1 MWENDEARNS
11 KAGTTSLFGIRALSL
26 FRHSSFV
33 IRYLVMAYLDQFLSV
48 IVKHGGSDLHIGVG
62 QPPKMRMHGD
72 IMPIRADP
80 VTHEEAT
87 RMMSEISGPHN
98 WEIFE
103 QRGDLDFAYEMD
115 EASRFRSNY
124 FKQSNGYGAVF
135 RLIPTK
141 IATLE
146 QLGIPLVV
154 REFANFRGGLVLVT
168 GPTGSGKT
176 TTQAALIDYIN
187 QNFSKHVVT
196 IEEPI
201 EFVHNNKRSTI
212 TQREVPGNST
222 SFAAALKAALRED
235 TDIVLVGE
243 MRDLETISL
252 ALTAAETGLL
262 VFGTLHTNNARKTVD
277 RMVDVFP
284 ADRQPQA
291 RAMLANSLRGVVAQL
306 LLKRADRPGRIAVNE
321 ILISNAAVAAIIRE
335 GATQKLQDV
344 IVSGRAQGMQFMDD
358 TIWAL
363 LEKGIV
369 SPHEAFMKAIDKG
382 RFKPFLSAE
391 EEALAN
397 AAGAAPE
404 DEKRARGDFVK
415 PTGAR
420 AANRA
425 VR

>member
-1 MWENDEARNS
+1 
-11 KAGTTSLFGIRALSL
+11 
-26 FRHSSFV
+26 
-33 IRYLVMAYLDQFLSV
+33 MAELDRFLSV
-48 IVKHGGSDLHIGVG
+48 IVKHGGSDLHIGEG
-62 QPPKMRMHGD
+62 QPPKMRVHGD
-72 IMPIRADP
+72 IMPIRDEP
-80 VTHEEAT
+80 ISREEAT
-87 RMMSEISGPHN
+87 RMLSEVSGPRN

-124 FKQSNGYGAVF
+124 FKQSDGYGAAF

-146 QLGIPLVV
+146 ELGIPLVIK
-154 REFANFRGGLVLVT
+154 EFANVRGGLVLIT

-176 TTQAALIDYIN
+176 TTQAALIDHIN
-187 QNFSKHVVT
+187 QNFAKHVVT

-201 EFVHNNKRSTI
+201 EFVHDNKQSTI
-212 TQREVPGNST
+212 TQREVPANSS
-222 SFAAALKAALRED
+222 SFAAGLKAALRED
-235 TDIVLVGE
+235 ADIVLVGE
-243 MRDLETISL
+243 MRDLETVSL

-284 ADRQPQA
+284 ADRQSQA

-321 ILISNAAVAAIIRE
+321 ILIANAAVAAIIRE

-358 TIWAL
+358 AIWAL
-363 LEKGIV
+363 FEKGIV

-382 RFKPFLSAE
+382 RFKPLLSPKDAV
-391 EEALAN
+391 LAD
-397 AAGAAPE
+397 AAGSVRE
-404 DEKRARGDFVK
+404 DEKQRLPGDFVK
-415 PTGAR
+415 PVGAHAR
-420 AANRA
+420 AGTR
-425 VR
+425 

>member
-1 MWENDEARNS
+1 
-11 KAGTTSLFGIRALSL
+11 
-26 FRHSSFV
+26 
-33 IRYLVMAYLDQFLSV
+33 MAYLDQFLSV
-48 IVKHGGSDLHIGVG
+48 IVKHGGSDLHFAER
-62 QPPKMRMHGD
+62 QPPKMRVHGD
-72 IMPIRADP
+72 IMPIRAQP
-80 VTHEEAT
+80 ISREEAVQ
-87 RMMSEISGPHN
+87 MMSEICGAQN
-98 WEIFE
+98 WENFE
-103 QRGDLDFAYEMD
+103 KRGDLDFAYEMD
-115 EASRFRSNY
+115 ESSRFRCNY
-124 FKQSNGYGAVF
+124 FKQSNGYGATF
-135 RLIPTK
+135 RLIPTR

-146 QLGIPLVV
+146 DLGIPLVV

-187 QNFSKHVVT
+187 QNFAKHVIT

-201 EFVHNNKRSTI
+201 EFVHGNKKSTI
-212 TQREVPGNST
+212 TQREVPTNSS
-222 SFAAALKAALRED
+222 SFAAGLKAALRED

-243 MRDLETISL
+243 MRDLETVSL

-321 ILISNAAVAAIIRE
+321 ILIANPAVAAIIRE

-358 TIWAL
+358 AIWAL

-369 SPHEAFMKAIDKG
+369 SPHEAFMKAIDKS
-382 RFKPFLSAE
+382 RFKPFLSPE
-391 EEALAN
+391 EEALGN
-397 AAGAAPE
+397 AAGAAPD
-404 DEKRARGDFVK
+404 DEKRLPGNFVK
-415 PTGAR
+415 PPGTRAR
-420 AANRA
+420 VGTR
-425 VR
+425 

>member
-1 MWENDEARNS
+1 
-11 KAGTTSLFGIRALSL
+11 
-26 FRHSSFV
+26 
-33 IRYLVMAYLDQFLSV
+33 MAELDRFLSV
-48 IVKHGGSDLHIGVG
+48 IVKHGGSDLHIGEG
-62 QPPKMRMHGD
+62 EPPKMRVHGD
-72 IMPIRADP
+72 IIPIRDEP
-80 VTHEEAT
+80 ISHEEAT
-87 RMMSEISGPHN
+87 RMLSEVCGARN
-98 WEIFE
+98 WETLQE
-103 QRGDLDFAYEMD
+103 RGDLDFAYEMD

-124 FKQSNGYGAVF
+124 FKQSNGYGATF

-146 QLGIPLVV
+146 ELGIPLVV
-154 REFANFRGGLVLVT
+154 KELVNVRGGLVLIT

-176 TTQAALIDYIN
+176 TTQAALVDHIN
-187 QNFSKHVVT
+187 QNFAKHVVT

-201 EFVHNNKRSTI
+201 EFVHNNKESTI
-212 TQREVPGNST
+212 TQREVPGDSS
-222 SFAAALKAALRED
+222 SFAAGLKAALRED
-235 TDIVLVGE
+235 ADIVLVGE
-243 MRDLETISL
+243 MRDLETVSL

-321 ILISNAAVAAIIRE
+321 ILITNAAVAAIIRE

-344 IVSGRAQGMQFMDD
+344 IISGKAQGMQFMDD
-358 TIWAL
+358 AIWEL

-369 SPHEAFMKAIDKG
+369 SPHEAFMKAIDKN
-382 RFKPFLSAE
+382 RFKPFLSPD

-397 AAGAAPE
+397 AAGSVPD
-404 DEKRARGDFVK
+404 DEKRVPGNFVK
-415 PTGAR
+415 PIGAR
-420 AANRA
+420 ARA
-425 VR
+425 GTR

>member
-1 MWENDEARNS
+1 
-11 KAGTTSLFGIRALSL
+11 
-26 FRHSSFV
+26 
-33 IRYLVMAYLDQFLSV
+33 MAELDRFLSV
-48 IVKHGGSDLHIGVG
+48 IVKHGGSDLHIGEG
-62 QPPKMRMHGD
+62 QPPKMRVHGD
-72 IMPIRADP
+72 IMPIRDEP
-80 VTHEEAT
+80 ISREEAT
-87 RMMSEISGPHN
+87 RMLSEVSGPRN

-124 FKQSNGYGAVF
+124 FKQSDGYGAAF

-146 QLGIPLVV
+146 ELGIPLVV
-154 REFANFRGGLVLVT
+154 KEFANVRGGLVLIT

-176 TTQAALIDYIN
+176 TTQAGLIDHIN
-187 QNFSKHVVT
+187 QNFAKHVVT

-201 EFVHNNKRSTI
+201 EFVHDNKQSTI
-212 TQREVPGNST
+212 TQREVPENSS
-222 SFAAALKAALRED
+222 SFAAGLKAALRED
-235 TDIVLVGE
+235 ADIVLVGE
-243 MRDLETISL
+243 MRDLETVSL

-284 ADRQPQA
+284 ADRQSQA

-321 ILISNAAVAAIIRE
+321 ILIANAAVAAIIRE

-358 TIWAL
+358 AIWAL

-382 RFKPFLSAE
+382 RFKPLLAPE

-397 AAGAAPE
+397 AAGSVRD
-404 DEKRARGDFVK
+404 DEKRLPGDFVK
-415 PTGAR
+415 PIGAHAHTGTR
-420 AANRA
+420 
-425 VR
+425 

>member
-1 MWENDEARNS
+1 
-11 KAGTTSLFGIRALSL
+11 
-26 FRHSSFV
+26 
-33 IRYLVMAYLDQFLSV
+33 MAELDRFLSV
-48 IVKHGGSDLHIGVG
+48 IVKHGGSDLHIGEG
-62 QPPKMRMHGD
+62 QPPKMRVHGD
-72 IMPIRADP
+72 IIPIRDEP
-80 VTHEEAT
+80 ISHEEAT
-87 RMMSEISGPHN
+87 RMLSEISGPRN

-103 QRGDLDFAYEMD
+103 ERGDLDFAYEMD

-124 FKQSNGYGAVF
+124 FKQSNGYGATF

-146 QLGIPLVV
+146 ELGVPLVIK
-154 REFANFRGGLVLVT
+154 EFANVRGGLVLVT

-176 TTQAALIDYIN
+176 TTQAALVDYIN
-187 QNFSKHVVT
+187 QNLAKHVVT

-201 EFVHNNKRSTI
+201 EFVHNNKQSTV
-212 TQREVPGNST
+212 TQREVPENSS
-222 SFAAALKAALRED
+222 SFAAGLKAALRED

-243 MRDLETISL
+243 MRDLETVSL

-344 IVSGRAQGMQFMDD
+344 IISGKAQGMQFMDD
-358 TIWAL
+358 AIWEL

-369 SPHEAFMKAIDKG
+369 SPHEAFMKAIDKN
-382 RFKPFLSAE
+382 RFKPLLPPE
-391 EEALAN
+391 EAALAN
-397 AAGAAPE
+397 AAGSVRD
-404 DEKRARGDFVK
+404 DEKRLPRVATR
-415 PTGAR
+415 
-420 AANRA
+420 
-425 VR
+425 